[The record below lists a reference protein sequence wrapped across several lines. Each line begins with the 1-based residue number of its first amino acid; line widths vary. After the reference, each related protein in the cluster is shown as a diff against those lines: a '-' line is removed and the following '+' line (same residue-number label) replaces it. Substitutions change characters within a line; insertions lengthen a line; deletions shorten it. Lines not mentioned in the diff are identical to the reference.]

1 MKNYIVFYI
10 DHKGKIIDSLDYNDL
25 NKAINDCLYW
35 KNHLATKNRISEIKI
50 RQTRTK
56 DYKTICEIYN

>member
-10 DHKGKIIDSLDYNDL
+10 DYKGNIIDSLEYNNL

-35 KNHLATKNRISEIKI
+35 KNHIATKDRISEIKI
-50 RQTRTK
+50 TRIK
-56 DYKTICEIYN
+56 DFKVICKIYN